1 MKSLKYTFIAL
12 VFVSDIT
19 LANLTLENAWVRA
32 VPINSEKMSAY
43 GLLKNTSMSSFN
55 LIRIEA
61 LGFKKT
67 QIHQSQMEKEIMSM
81 KELKSLII
89 KANSEIEL
97 TPGGKH
103 IMLQSPMKI
112 FKVGDSVEL
121 FLFFES
127 NYEEKV
133 IRVNV
138 PVKREAS

>member
-43 GLLKNTSMSSFN
+43 GLLKNTSMSSFD

-61 LGFKKT
+61 SGFKKT

-81 KELKSLII
+81 KELKNFTIE
-89 KANSEIEL
+89 ANSEIEL

-103 IMLQSPMKI
+103 IMLQFPMKI
-112 FKVGDSVEL
+112 FKIGDSVEL
-121 FLFFES
+121 LLFFES
-127 NYEEKV
+127 SYEEKV
-133 IRVNV
+133 IRVNA
-138 PVKREAS
+138 PIKREAP

>member
-1 MKSLKYTFIAL
+1 MKSLKYIFIVL

-32 VPINSEKMSAY
+32 GPINSERMSAY

-61 LGFKKT
+61 SGFKKT

-121 FLFFES
+121 LLFFES

>member
-61 LGFKKT
+61 SGFKKT

-97 TPGGKH
+97 TPGEKH

-121 FLFFES
+121 LLFFES

>member
-67 QIHQSQMEKEIMSM
+67 QIHQSQMDKEIMSM
-81 KELKSLII
+81 RELKNLTIE
-89 KANSEIEL
+89 ANSEIEL
-97 TPGGKH
+97 TPGGRH
-103 IMLQSPMKI
+103 IMFQSPVKS
-112 FKVGDSVEL
+112 FKVGDTVEL

-138 PVKREAS
+138 PIKREAS

>member
-55 LIRIEA
+55 LIRIKA
-61 LGFKKT
+61 SGFKKT

-121 FLFFES
+121 LLFFES

>member
-1 MKSLKYTFIAL
+1 MKSLKYIFITL

-19 LANLTLENAWVRA
+19 LANLTLDNAWVRS

-43 GLLKNTSMSSFN
+43 GLLKNTSMSSYN
-55 LIRIEA
+55 LIRLEA
-61 LGFKKT
+61 SGFKKT

-81 KELKSLII
+81 KELKNLII

-97 TPGGKH
+97 APGGKH

-121 FLFFES
+121 LLFFKS

-138 PVKREAS
+138 PVKRAAP